1 MSRNSQHEGAV
12 LPVPDEAG
20 LHRELQDL
28 PREVGVL
35 LLALGVL
42 GLILPGP
49 IGTPA
54 LVAGGVVLWPGTFG
68 RVSRWM
74 ETRYPKFTRAGDRQ
88 IRRFLIDLE
97 RRYPDAGESVR
108 GDA

>member
-1 MSRNSQHEGAV
+1 MSRNSQHTGAA
-12 LPVPDEAG
+12 LMTPVDPEAPP
-20 LHRELQDL
+20 ELQDL

-68 RVSRWM
+68 RVSLWM
-74 ETRYPKFTRAGDRQ
+74 ERRYPRFTRAGNRQ
-88 IRRFLIDLE
+88 IRRFLTDLE
-97 RRYPDAGESVR
+97 RRYPDTR
-108 GDA
+108 GTVGDGG